1 MRVMMRNQNF
11 THCAAN
17 AMGFCEWQ
25 AAGLAYFRA
34 LRAAGATLRGKRAAG
49 CDFAFRFL
57 ASQVRAIGHL
67 AKAVAHEGGPR
78 RE

>member
-49 CDFAFRFL
+49 CDFAFRFSRL
-57 ASQVRAIGHL
+57 ASPRNRASGQ
-67 AKAVAHEGGPR
+67 GRCPR
-78 RE
+78 RRTAP